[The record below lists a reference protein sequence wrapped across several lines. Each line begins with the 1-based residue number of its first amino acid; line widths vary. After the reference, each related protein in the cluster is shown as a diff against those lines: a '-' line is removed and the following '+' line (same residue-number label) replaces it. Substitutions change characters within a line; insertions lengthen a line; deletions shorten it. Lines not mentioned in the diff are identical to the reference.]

1 MSANDKI
8 TASSSFEDV
17 IASAYDIVDR
27 SSRIQS
33 MMDSLHVGDL
43 MEFHAALHKEVDD
56 PAFDAAFASACAA
69 NPHLAPSALREA
81 LRGAAVI
88 GTHGSEEGR
97 ERVSDVFVLPVT
109 GPIDDI
115 HGLVANPS
123 AMAALERS
131 FRDAGMVAEGGM
143 IALSDTPLRAD
154 IVVNATPG
162 ALRQLHRT
170 FERFVGTERTTADR
184 AILERGVDDFETACH
199 PEGFVSD
206 IRGSA
211 TMLIVGFYTREYRY
225 SNIDKLDAMTVQI
238 NNADAYDEY
247 ADNLEAF
254 EELATEFTGL
264 EVDRPHW
271 LGRGCAAAA
280 YETVRSQME
289 AEAACYGKELCVSGL
304 DGIACARRGEVTLV
318 EGEIDGQI
326 LGPFSFPA
334 SLVGFEPEWVNDR
347 FIGMARSVLPA
358 GHLEYGRSASL
369 N

>member
-8 TASSSFEDV
+8 TATSSFEDV

-33 MMDSLHVGDL
+33 MLDSLHFGDL
-43 MEFHAALHKEVDD
+43 MEFHAALQKEVDD
-56 PAFDAAFASACAA
+56 PAFDAAFTSACTA
-69 NPHLAPSALREA
+69 NPHLGPSALREA
-81 LRGAAVI
+81 LRGAAVT
-88 GTHGSEEGR
+88 GQVSEEGC

-109 GPIDDI
+109 GPIEDI
-115 HGLVANPS
+115 HGLVADPS

-131 FRDAGMVAEGGM
+131 FRDAGMVAEGGL
-143 IALSDTPLRAD
+143 IALSDTPLRPD

-162 ALRQLHRT
+162 ALRQLHRAL
-170 FERFVGTERTTADR
+170 ERFAGSERTTADR
-184 AILERGVDDFETACH
+184 AVLERGVGDFETACH
-199 PEGFVSD
+199 PDEFVSD
-206 IRGSA
+206 IRGAA

-254 EELATEFTGL
+254 VELADEFSGL
-264 EVDRPHW
+264 EVDLPHW

-280 YETVRSQME
+280 YETVRSQMQ
-289 AEAACYGKELCVSGL
+289 AEAACYGKELSVSGL
-304 DGIACARRGEVTLV
+304 DGIACARRGDFTLV

-334 SLVGFEPEWVNDR
+334 SLVEFEPEWVNDR
-347 FIGMARSVLPA
+347 FIGMARSLLPA
-358 GHLEYGRSASL
+358 GRLEYARSASL